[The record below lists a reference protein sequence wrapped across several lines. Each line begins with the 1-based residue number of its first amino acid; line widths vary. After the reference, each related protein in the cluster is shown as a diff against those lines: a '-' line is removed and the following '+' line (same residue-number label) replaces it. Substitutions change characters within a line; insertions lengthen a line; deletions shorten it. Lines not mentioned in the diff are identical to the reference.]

1 MIGSL
6 SPIQPSDVNI
16 KEDPVTWLGNTFLP
30 QVLKPVLQYSS
41 NKNWRGQPI
50 YNPGTFRSEGELDYN
65 TGFAA
70 TPNLYKSLAEKLYDG
85 TGYDVAPES
94 IAYWV
99 ETAFGGL
106 GRDVVSSTEF
116 FMDKTGTGEP
126 PTTSWWRNIPML
138 SGLTQS
144 SPSITREKY
153 FEYRMAVEDEYN
165 RLMDAN
171 KRGKSPDAYMRS
183 YGYKKQ
189 FDAVEAQLREL
200 RKYRKQVREGLHGAE
215 RQAAERQLNDA
226 MQVLQANMVKL
237 YEEQTGRKK

>member
-1 MIGSL
+1 
-6 SPIQPSDVNI
+6 
-16 KEDPVTWLGNTFLP
+16 
-30 QVLKPVLQYSS
+30 
-41 NKNWRGQPI
+41 
-50 YNPGTFRSEGELDYN
+50 
-65 TGFAA
+65 
-70 TPNLYKSLAEKLYDG
+70 
-85 TGYDVAPES
+85 
-94 IAYWV
+94 
-99 ETAFGGL
+99 
-106 GRDVVSSTEF
+106 
-116 FMDKTGTGEP
+116 MDKTGAGEP

-153 FEYRMAVEDEYN
+153 FEYRMAVEDESN

-237 YEEQTGRKK
+237 YEEQTRGKK